1 MLSSFARNTLVV
13 LLLLVAEGAP
23 LARAQQQP
31 NPVFPLTIT
40 DDSGTSTTFS
50 APPQRIV
57 SLNPG
62 LTEITFALGAGN
74 RLVAV
79 DTYSDFP
86 PEAKAVQPR
95 LSTYPSPSIE
105 TIVGLGPDVV
115 LSLADRDEDLAQ
127 LRRQGIPV
135 LKLFPKDFDAA
146 TRAIRSLGQLFG
158 AADTGDAIA
167 SDMIVRRDAVVEA
180 LADAPRPRVYEELD
194 ASEPDKPFVA
204 GPNGFYGQLIDLAG
218 GDNIFGDLP
227 GDVGQ
232 VGAEAILE
240 RDPEVIILTDA
251 DLPFNPQTPDMVA
264 ARPGWDAVSAVQNG
278 AIYPVPGALFS
289 TPGPRLVD
297 GLEQL
302 ARLLHPDRFSGAGR
316 STMSGALPGV
326 PAARVRAAA
335 GAW

>member
-1 MLSSFARNTLVV
+1 MLSHFAPSTLLV
-13 LLLLVAEGAP
+13 LLLFAPPAAP
-23 LARAQQQP
+23 LARAQQP
-31 NPVFPLTIT
+31 PSPFFPLTIT
-40 DDSGTSTTFS
+40 DDSGTTTTFG
-50 APPQRIV
+50 ATPQRIV

-79 DTYSDFP
+79 DTFSDFP
-86 PEAKAVQPR
+86 PEARAVQPR
-95 LSTYPSPSIE
+95 LTTYPSPSIE
-105 TIVGLGPDVV
+105 TIVSLKPDVV

-135 LKLFPKDFDAA
+135 LKIFPKDFDAA
-146 TRAIRSLGQLFG
+146 ARAIQTLGQLY
-158 AADTGDAIA
+158 AAPDTGDAIA
-167 SDMIVRRDAVVEA
+167 SDMLMRRDSVLAAVA
-180 LADAPRPRVYEELD
+180 NAPRPRVYEELD

-218 GDNIFGDLP
+218 GDNIFADLP

-232 VGAEAILE
+232 VGAETIVE

-264 ARPGWDAVSAVQNG
+264 ARPGWDSVTAVQNG
-278 AIYPVPGALFS
+278 AIFPVPAQLFS

-302 ARLLHPDRFSGAGR
+302 AKLLHPDVFAGGAR
-316 STMSGALPGV
+316 PVQALA
-326 PAARVRAAA
+326 PAVLVR
-335 GAW
+335 